1 MTSAANKRL
10 EVSRRLG
17 VTERSPVRRARF
29 GFVLLALAV
38 LLVLQRA
45 PASAQPTGCTGDC
58 NDSGSVTVDELLKG
72 INIALGTLPLSQCSS
87 LDING
92 DGAVTVDE
100 ILIAVNNALNG
111 CPTGELTFDKIS
123 LAVFP
128 GGEET
133 VSVTATAAG
142 GSAVGWTVA
151 SSAPSIVSVVQ
162 IGSQINVT
170 GVSLGSAAIMVT
182 TQTGMRRS
190 VPVRVY
196 DPLVLD
202 AGEILIRYTDQ
213 FECLTPAAQDYGPV
227 SFYRPLVPEGWQR
240 LGTFAIPQAGCPNI
254 NGQQWMMAVEENPE
268 QANPVTP
275 PLVAP
280 TTLEDIAGIS
290 DAHGS
295 IEFYM
300 PECPAGYV
308 AMGYVADSADVHDA
322 TCVRQDLTVPGVAGN
337 SIMYYWATRVAAPN
351 NSDNTNTTA
360 YLETGTFTG
369 PVDFHPIL
377 NVLAVQLPLLVDV
390 PYQNWYPHLTGPY
403 QPPLDS
409 EPVLTK
415 AVLVPFT
422 AVLSGSDYAGK
433 GVGWMVENS
442 PFVRVE
448 RQQVWK
454 YWGSSSNESQG
465 TTSLSYSVTTGTNTT
480 ETTTWS
486 VEVGI
491 SLTVESGVQFL
502 GTGGKVSATVSTDFG
517 WSHQTS
523 ISDFTQYTYNYT
535 FNVPACT
542 YECVWV
548 LYGSMVVKMVDDT
561 TGQLKD
567 IASIDMSE
575 DNGGQGAVYFTNGYP
590 FTGDP
595 PECP

>member
-1 MTSAANKRL
+1 ML
-10 EVSRRLG
+10 
-17 VTERSPVRRARF
+17 P
-29 GFVLLALAV
+29 ALAV
-38 LLVLQRA
+38 LLVLQRS

-58 NDSGSVTVDELLKG
+58 DGSGVVTVDDLLKG
-72 INIALGTLPLSQCSS
+72 VNIALGTLPLSQCSAFD
-87 LDING
+87 LNG

-111 CPTGELTFDKIS
+111 CPTGELSFDKIS

-133 VSVTATAAG
+133 VSVTATDADNNPAD
-142 GSAVGWTVA
+142 WTVA
-151 SSAPSIVSVVQ
+151 SSAPSIISVLQ
-162 IGSQINVT
+162 TGSQINVT

-182 TQTGMRRS
+182 TQTGLRRS

-196 DPLVLD
+196 DPMVLD
-202 AGEILIRYTDQ
+202 AGEISIRYTDT

-227 SFYRPLVPEGWQR
+227 SFYRPVVPEGWQP
-240 LGTFAIPQAGCPNI
+240 LGSFAVPQAGCPNI
-254 NGQQWMMAVEENPE
+254 NGQQWMMTVKENPE

-275 PLVAP
+275 PLVSP
-280 TTLEDIAGIS
+280 TGFYFNGGIS
-290 DAHGS
+290 DSYGS
-295 IEFYM
+295 ITFNM

-308 AMGYVADSADVHDA
+308 AMGYVADSTDVNDA
-322 TCVRQDLTVPGVAGN
+322 TCVRQDLTVPGVAGD
-337 SIMYYWATRVAAPN
+337 SILYYWATRVAAPN
-351 NSDNTNTTA
+351 NSDYTNTTT

-369 PVDFHPIL
+369 PLDDHPVL
-377 NVLAVQLPLLVDV
+377 NVLAIELPLLIDV

-409 EPVLTK
+409 EPVLMK

-422 AVLSGSDYAGK
+422 AVLSGSDYAAK

-448 RQQVWK
+448 REQMWT
-454 YWGSSSNESQG
+454 YWDASANDSQG
-465 TTSLSYSVTTGTNTT
+465 STSISYSVTTGTSTT
-480 ETTTWS
+480 QTTTWS

-491 SLTVESGVQFL
+491 SLTVESGVTFL
-502 GTGGKVSATVSTDFG
+502 GAGGKVSATLSTKFG
-517 WSHQTS
+517 WSQQTS
-523 ISDFTQYTYNYT
+523 ISDFTSYTYNYT
-535 FNVPACT
+535 FTVPVCT
-542 YECVWV
+542 YECVWG
-548 LYGSMVVKMVDDT
+548 LQSTMAVKMFDDT

-575 DNGGQGAVYFTNGYP
+575 NNGGQGAVYFTNGYP
-590 FTGDP
+590 FTGEP